1 MAEAVTH
8 SRPIPSGWSDSS
20 DDGNNRDGAAAGR
33 GGGGGFDDSS
43 SDGGWSGGR
52 GGGGGMRE
60 FERNSAENTREAL
73 LDNDALLLC
82 EPPSASANV
91 GGADNDDGRQTSPL
105 SPPPPPPVPLRYVP
119 GDPFANEEADVGAW
133 AKHFT
138 YLSVVPTE
146 SGEGGGGAEKRSN
159 DSEGGGGLSKGGP
172 VAELPPPARD
182 MMETDEETGGAAA
195 VERSRLQDLAPQVA
209 AAEPAERRPQERA
222 QEEEV
227 FASHGVYEEY
237 LAYDCRPPGFDD
249 VTSPDGETSGA
260 GEEDPGLAATKAS
273 GAWAATGVVPDANS
287 AAGQGAWVSINAAA
301 EPPVL
306 GASTTGGSH
315 RVVARLDTPRRELRQ
330 EIMDRLFDEL
340 WERITPNLLLLLR
353 QQQQPAAAG
362 GRRRGE
368 GKPLRTATRED
379 MED

>member
-1 MAEAVTH
+1 MAEAATH

-33 GGGGGFDDSS
+33 GGGGFDDSS

-52 GGGGGMRE
+52 GGGGMRE
-60 FERNSAENTREAL
+60 FEQSSAENTREAL
-73 LDNDALLLC
+73 LDNDALLLR
-82 EPPSASANV
+82 EPPASANA
-91 GGADNDDGRQTSPL
+91 GSADNDGRQTSSL

-146 SGEGGGGAEKRSN
+146 RGEGGDAEKRSN
-159 DSEGGGGLSKGGP
+159 DNAGGGGLLERGS
-172 VAELPPPARD
+172 VAEPPPVRD
-182 MMETDEETGGAAA
+182 VMETDEETGGVAA
-195 VERSRLQDLAPQVA
+195 VERSRIQDLAPEEA
-209 AAEPAERRPQERA
+209 AAELAGRRSEERPE
-222 QEEEV
+222 EEEV

-249 VTSPDGETSGA
+249 VTSPGGETSGA
-260 GEEDPGLAATKAS
+260 GEGDPRLAAKGS
-273 GAWAATGVVPDANS
+273 GAWATTGVVPDATS
-287 AAGQGAWVSINAAA
+287 AVGQGAWVSNNAAP

-306 GASTTGGSH
+306 GASTTGGLH
-315 RVVARLDTPRRELRQ
+315 RAVARLDTPQRELRQ

-340 WERITPNLLLLLR
+340 WERITPDLLLLLR
-353 QQQQPAAAG
+353 QQQAAGG

-368 GKPLRTATRED
+368 REGGGEGLRTTTTREG

>member
-1 MAEAVTH
+1 MAEVATH

-20 DDGNNRDGAAAGR
+20 DDGNNRDGAAAGW
-33 GGGGGFDDSS
+33 GGGGFDDSS

-52 GGGGGMRE
+52 GGGGMRE
-60 FERNSAENTREAL
+60 FERSSAENTREAL
-73 LDNDALLLC
+73 LDNDTLLLR
-82 EPPSASANV
+82 EPPASANAAS
-91 GGADNDDGRQTSPL
+91 ADNDARQTAPL
-105 SPPPPPPVPLRYVP
+105 SPPPPPPAPLRYVP

-146 SGEGGGGAEKRSN
+146 RGKGGDEEKRSN
-159 DSEGGGGLSKGGP
+159 DNAGGGGLLEGGP
-172 VAELPPPARD
+172 VVEPSPVRD
-182 MMETDEETGGAAA
+182 VMETDEETGGVAT
-195 VERSRLQDLAPQVA
+195 VERSRIRDFVPEEA
-209 AAEPAERRPQERA
+209 AAELAGRRSEERP

-249 VTSPDGETSGA
+249 VTSPGGESSGA
-260 GEEDPGLAATKAS
+260 GGVDPRLAAKGS
-273 GAWAATGVVPDANS
+273 GAWATTGVVPDVNS
-287 AAGQGAWVSINAAA
+287 AAGQGAWVSNNAVS
-301 EPPVL
+301 EPPAL
-306 GASTTGGSH
+306 EASTTGGSH
-315 RVVARLDTPRRELRQ
+315 RAVARLDTPQGELRQ

-340 WERITPNLLLLLR
+340 WARITPDLLLL
-353 QQQQPAAAG
+353 QQQAAGG

-368 GKPLRTATRED
+368 GEGGGEGPRTTTREG

>member
-1 MAEAVTH
+1 MAEAATH

-20 DDGNNRDGAAAGR
+20 DDGNNNRDDAAAGR
-33 GGGGGFDDSS
+33 GGGGFDDS

-60 FERNSAENTREAL
+60 FERSSAENTREAL

-82 EPPSASANV
+82 EPPASANA
-91 GGADNDDGRQTSPL
+91 GSADNDGRQTSPL

-146 SGEGGGGAEKRSN
+146 RGEGGDAEKRSN
-159 DSEGGGGLSKGGP
+159 DNAGGGLLERGP
-172 VAELPPPARD
+172 VAEPPPVRD
-182 MMETDEETGGAAA
+182 VMETDEETGGVAA
-195 VERSRLQDLAPQVA
+195 VEGNRIQDLTPEEA
-209 AAEPAERRPQERA
+209 AAELAGRRLEEMPQG
-222 QEEEV
+222 EEV

-249 VTSPDGETSGA
+249 VTSPGGETMGP
-260 GEEDPGLAATKAS
+260 GEEDPRLAAKGS
-273 GAWAATGVVPDANS
+273 GAWAVTGVVPNANS
-287 AAGQGAWVSINAAA
+287 AVGQGAWVSNNAAS
-301 EPPVL
+301 EPPAL

-315 RVVARLDTPRRELRQ
+315 RVVARLDTPQRELRQ

-340 WERITPNLLLLLR
+340 WERITPDLLLLLR
-353 QQQQPAAAG
+353 QQQAAAG
-362 GRRRGE
+362 GRGVGE
-368 GKPLRTATRED
+368 GGGEGLRTATRKD